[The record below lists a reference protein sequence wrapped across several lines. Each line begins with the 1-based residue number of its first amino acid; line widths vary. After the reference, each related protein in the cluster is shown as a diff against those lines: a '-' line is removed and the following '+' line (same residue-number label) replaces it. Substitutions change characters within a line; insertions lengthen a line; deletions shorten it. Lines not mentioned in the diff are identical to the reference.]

1 MIFTYLCSGSVLDL
15 LSEEKD
21 EKGTRVEF
29 PDCPAA
35 VLFRQRFERHRHWSH
50 RPGRHRN
57 GNESEDLPL
66 PFFCSRVSRVRPK
79 STERLLLMNQTI
91 GTDSFLLNDEKT
103 IRNVATTKKC
113 PRCGALFVCRHGEIE
128 KCHCTAVTLSPTQR
142 EWLRKKY
149 VDCLC
154 AECLKEIVRL
164 PSTPDMQPDE
174 TVNPIKNITQK
185 TI

>member
-1 MIFTYLCSGSVLDL
+1 
-15 LSEEKD
+15 
-21 EKGTRVEF
+21 
-29 PDCPAA
+29 
-35 VLFRQRFERHRHWSH
+35 
-50 RPGRHRN
+50 
-57 GNESEDLPL
+57 
-66 PFFCSRVSRVRPK
+66 
-79 STERLLLMNQTI
+79 MNQTI

-149 VDCLC
+149 ADCLC
-154 AECLKEIVRL
+154 AECLNAMSRL
-164 PSTPDMQPDE
+164 SPEQEFQPTKID
-174 TVNPIKNITQK
+174 NPIKNVTQK

>member
-1 MIFTYLCSGSVLDL
+1 
-15 LSEEKD
+15 
-21 EKGTRVEF
+21 
-29 PDCPAA
+29 
-35 VLFRQRFERHRHWSH
+35 
-50 RPGRHRN
+50 
-57 GNESEDLPL
+57 
-66 PFFCSRVSRVRPK
+66 
-79 STERLLLMNQTI
+79 MNQTI

-128 KCHCTAVTLSPTQR
+128 KCHCSAVHLSTALR
-142 EWLRKKY
+142 EQLRRKY
-149 VDCLC
+149 ADCLC

-174 TVNPIKNITQK
+174 TVNPIKNITLK